1 MQHSIRSIAR
11 FLGTDTQYKGLLKN
25 PKKIISTHYL
35 IKCMSPP
42 LIYSGLNAAV
52 TIFNEEE
59 IVAGDIV
66 KVELDLEVFKMMQE
80 AAGLRSDGIKVSL
93 SLAHN
98 CVHVSVLTVSIAA
111 VELPPLASKEDEC
124 NTDLTTCID
133 LLTFRGTLS
142 LKDCVGQVLA
152 AVHTRV
158 SLPCIWNHSF
168 VLSLPPNCNGR
179 VYARDCFRVLSRPYG
194 CDGPGQGWG
203 P

>member
-1 MQHSIRSIAR
+1 
-11 FLGTDTQYKGLLKN
+11 
-25 PKKIISTHYL
+25 
-35 IKCMSPP
+35 MSPP
-42 LIYSGLNAAV
+42 YIKLYSGLNAAV
-52 TIFNEEE
+52 TIFDEEE

-80 AAGLRSDGIKVSL
+80 AAGLRSDVITKVSL

-98 CVHVSVLTVSIAA
+98 CIHVSVLTVSIAA
-111 VELPPLASKEDEC
+111 VELPPLASEEDEC

-133 LLTFRGTLS
+133 LLTFRDTLS
-142 LKDCVGQVLA
+142 LKDCIGHVLA
-152 AVHTRV
+152 AIRTRV
-158 SLPCIWNHSF
+158 SLPCVWNHSF

-179 VYARDCFRVLSRPYG
+179 VCARDCFRILSRPYG